1 MAYCPPKTPAT
12 GCLDVIIQESIILP
26 NFNTQQ
32 SYNEFTVCGIN
43 NYVTRTE
50 IIDYRWSGSGIGI
63 IDFVGSPS
71 EQTPGSFVNSDVK
84 YIRITNIPTSP
95 TFASIYIIKTNK
107 ESALF
112 KIEPGRSLVLSSD
125 EFDASSTT
133 DYVDETYAD
142 KQYFDDF
149 IYMSE
154 IKAKAGDSNGTFTG
168 SIKIEYVVA
177 SA

>member
-1 MAYCPPKTPAT
+1 
-12 GCLDVIIQESIILP
+12 
-26 NFNTQQ
+26 
-32 SYNEFTVCGIN
+32 VCGIN

-50 IIDYRWSGSGIGI
+50 VIASHWSGSGVGI
-63 IDFVGSPS
+63 IDFVGSAP
-71 EQTPGSFVNSDVK
+71 EQTPGSFVNSNVK
-84 YIRITNIPTSP
+84 YIRITNFPASA
-95 TFASIYIIKTNK
+95 TFASIYIIKTNQ

-112 KIEPGRSLVLSSD
+112 KIEPGRSIVLSSD
-125 EFDASSTT
+125 EFDASSTA

-149 IYMSE
+149 LYMSE
-154 IKAKAGDSNGTFTG
+154 IKAKAGDTNGTFTG